1 VLDLTKITLTLNLFF
16 SSLFVTKLYSAFSA
30 SYLDNFALSFT
41 TFKATMATYPRLQNK
56 VVLITGASA
65 GFGEAAA
72 RQFAASGS
80 NLILGARRL
89 ERLQALQKELKTLY
103 PHVNVH
109 VGPMDVT
116 DAKSVKLFIAELPD
130 KFKEIDILVN
140 NAGLALGTST
150 TWDNVAENVDIVID
164 TNVKG
169 PLNLIREVVPGM
181 IARNRGHVINVS
193 SIAAYNHYKGGSI
206 YCASKA
212 ALDAITTILR
222 KETHTTK
229 IRVTSICPG
238 LAETEF
244 SVVRFGGDKEKA
256 KLPYNGII
264 PLSADDV
271 ADTILYAASR
281 PDHVQI
287 SDLTILATHQANAEF
302 IHRETQAKI

>member
-1 VLDLTKITLTLNLFF
+1 VKGSGIKLINYNYNSCFKDPLFIKSVSSGYLNCTNLKII
-16 SSLFVTKLYSAFSA
+16 
-30 SYLDNFALSFT
+30 FT
-41 TFKATMATYPRLQNK
+41 TFTSMATYQRLQNK

-89 ERLQALQKELKTLY
+89 DRLQALQKEIISTF
-103 PHVNVH
+103 PVNVH
-109 VGPMDVT
+109 VGSLDVT
-116 DAKSVKLFIAELPD
+116 DVKSVKAFAAGIPD
-130 KFKEIDILVN
+130 KLKEIDILVN
-140 NAGLALGTST
+140 NAGLAIGTST
-150 TWDNVAENVDIVID
+150 TWDNLAENVDIVID

-169 PLNLIREVVPGM
+169 PLHLIREVVPGM

-212 ALDAITTILR
+212 ALDAITTVLR

-244 SVVRFGGDKEKA
+244 SIVRFSGDKEKA
-256 KLPYNGII
+256 KVPYNGIT
-264 PLSADDV
+264 PLTADDV

-287 SDLTILATHQANAEF
+287 TDLTILATHQASAEF
-302 IHRETQAKI
+302 IHREQQAKI

>member
-1 VLDLTKITLTLNLFF
+1 VSISKKINFTNFNIFKIIFKTFGTFTK
-16 SSLFVTKLYSAFSA
+16 SKS
-30 SYLDNFALSFT
+30 
-41 TFKATMATYPRLQNK
+41 MATYPRLQNK

-65 GFGEAAA
+65 GFGEATA

-89 ERLQALQKELKTLY
+89 EKLQALQKEIITAH
-103 PHVNVH
+103 PNVNVY
-109 VGPMDVT
+109 VGSLDVV
-116 DAKSVKLFIAELPD
+116 DVKSVKAFVAGIPD
-130 KFKEIDILVN
+130 KLKEVDILVN
-140 NAGLALGTST
+140 NAGLAIGTNT
-150 TWDNVAENVDIVID
+150 TWDNSAENVDIVID

-169 PLNLIREVVPGM
+169 PLHLIREVVPGM
-181 IARNRGHVINVS
+181 MARNRGHVINVS
-193 SIAAYNHYKGGSI
+193 SIAAYNHYKNGSI

-222 KETHTTK
+222 KETYTTK

-244 SVVRFGGDKEKA
+244 SIIRFSGDKEKA
-256 KLPYNGII
+256 KVPYTGIT

-281 PDHVQI
+281 PDHVQVT
-287 SDLTILATHQANAEF
+287 DLTILATHQANAEF
-302 IHRETQAKI
+302 IHREQVKI